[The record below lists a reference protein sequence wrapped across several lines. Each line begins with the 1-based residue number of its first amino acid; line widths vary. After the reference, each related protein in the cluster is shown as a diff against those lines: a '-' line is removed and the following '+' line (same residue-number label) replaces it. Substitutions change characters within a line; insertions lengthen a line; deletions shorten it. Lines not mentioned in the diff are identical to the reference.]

1 MIECSRW
8 WVGGP
13 TALFG
18 HTLSTNAVGGGQ
30 GSKKGSK
37 SAVIMYCLNAVGRGS
52 KKAQKLRSSLKYPP
66 LGKWQKGY
74 EVHEGDSV
82 TKGEGGFQG
91 EVGIHIYG
99 SERCWL
105 DSQPA
110 IALCRTRNP
119 KANKFESMSS

>member
-91 EVGIHIYG
+91 EVGIYMGLKGVGWIL
-99 SERCWL
+99 SR
-105 DSQPA
+105 P
-110 IALCRTRNP
+110 
-119 KANKFESMSS
+119 FSSCQNFVVISCACAF

>member
-37 SAVIMYCLNAVGRGS
+37 SAVIMYLLSERSRRGS
-52 KKAQKLRSSLKYPP
+52 KKAQKLQSSLKYPP

-82 TKGEGGFQG
+82 TKGEEGFQG
-91 EVGIHIYG
+91 EVGIYMGPKGVGWIP
-99 SERCWL
+99 CWPL
-105 DSQPA
+105 PFAGPEILKLIS
-110 IALCRTRNP
+110 L
-119 KANKFESMSS
+119 KV